1 MGKKVPNGPIDVVI
15 PWVDGAD
22 PEWNKLRQQY
32 LIGIEEVQKNSASI
46 TRFESWDNL
55 RYVFRGIE
63 KNMPWVNKIF
73 FVTCGHLPSFLNLK
87 CPKLCIVNHKDY
99 IPEKYLPTFNSNTIE
114 INYHRIKE
122 LSENFILFNDDL
134 FPLQPIKESYY
145 FKNNCVCD
153 EAVERA
159 LCPHT
164 QELDSHV
171 NMYRAVNMMIIIN
184 KYFHKRDVQR
194 KNWWKWYNPMYGK
207 RLMRTIAL
215 SHYYDFDY
223 FSIPHMAVAMKKS
236 VIKKI
241 WELEPEIMDLSS
253 QNKFRN
259 YSDISQYLF
268 RFWKLCEGDFY
279 PRRTKGLYV
288 NITDENCKK
297 IAEIIRGRKQQMI
310 ALNEEDELKDFE
322 NVRNVINQALS
333 EIYPVKSSFE
343 K

>member
-1 MGKKVPNGPIDVVI
+1 MRKTKPNGPIDVVI

-32 LIGIEEVQKNSASI
+32 SKELEDVQKNSDSI

-55 RYVFRGIE
+55 RYIFRGIE
-63 KNMPWVNKIF
+63 KNMPWVNKVF
-73 FVTCGHLPSFLNLK
+73 FVTCGHLPSFLNPE
-87 CPKLCIVNHKDY
+87 CPKLRIVNHKDY

-114 INYHRIKE
+114 INYHRIEE
-122 LSENFILFNDDL
+122 LSENFILFNDDV
-134 FPLQPIKESYY
+134 FPLQLIKESYY
-145 FKNNCVCD
+145 FKNDCVCD

-159 LCPHT
+159 LCPHI
-164 QELDSHV
+164 QELDSRV

-184 KYFHKRDVQR
+184 KYFHKREVQR
-194 KNWWKWYNPMYGK
+194 KNWWKWYNPMYG
-207 RLMRTIAL
+207 RHLMRTIAL
-215 SHYYDFDY
+215 SYYYDFDY

-241 WELEPEIMDLSS
+241 WELEPEIMDRSS

-268 RFWKLCEGDFY
+268 RFWKFCEGDFY
-279 PRRTKGLYV
+279 PRRTKGLYI
-288 NITDENCKK
+288 NITDENCEE

-310 ALNEEDELKDFE
+310 ALNEEDDLKNFE
-322 NVRNVINQALS
+322 YVRDVINQALS